1 MESLQTIQ
9 QVHKMFNTAGSSPLL
24 VTCND
29 FNDWVC
35 KYDRFPKYLFN
46 ELIASEF
53 GKLWGI
59 NIPRTALIRVVD
71 EHVPYEEY
79 PQLQPYFF
87 QKECF
92 GSLYLKNTKEL
103 DLSFIPLFRDKN
115 FRDKLINKSD
125 FLKIA
130 LFDIWLANE
139 DRNYNNNN
147 LLLHYAKDNRLS
159 FYAIDHVAI
168 FNSSFLDYGIQSL
181 TEDDSILNTDLA
193 KLLFARDGKLGK
205 TVDKLIENFYLCI
218 KDCESNLD
226 NILALVPNSWTIDAV
241 NIKAKMKQH
250 LFIDA
255 WERQCEHNFRVFVHS
270 LILT

>member
-1 MESLQTIQ
+1 M
-9 QVHKMFNTAGSSPLL
+9 
-24 VTCND
+24 
-29 FNDWVC
+29 
-35 KYDRFPKYLFN
+35 
-46 ELIASEF
+46 
-53 GKLWGI
+53 
-59 NIPRTALIRVVD
+59 
-71 EHVPYEEY
+71 
-79 PQLQPYFF
+79 
-87 QKECF
+87 
-92 GSLYLKNTKEL
+92 YLKNTKEL

-241 NIKAKMKQH
+241 DIKAKMKQH

-255 WERQCEHNFRVFVHS
+255 WVRQCEHNFRAFVHS